1 LADETIGIFA
11 MRKVGKRMG
20 KFFIMETVAAAAYA
34 LLLVSPAL
42 AGGRLQSPGTTEER
56 AVRARISEWVEAY
69 RNLDAK
75 RLAALET
82 PAVEVVD
89 RFGQVRLPS
98 ASENEKLWSDTFEAI
113 SRKSTPPTVTVD
125 HIEFLRPD
133 VALVQMSWQF
143 SKGILLVDGDRI
155 PPYSEVDT
163 YVVTKVQGVWLVAA
177 HNMQEKKS

>member
-1 LADETIGIFA
+1 
-11 MRKVGKRMG
+11 MG
-20 KFFIMETVAAAAYA
+20 KFFIVAAVVTAFSA
-34 LLLVSPAL
+34 LVLESSFVGDQLRSSRAN
-42 AGGRLQSPGTTEER
+42 EER
-56 AVRARISEWVEAY
+56 AIRAVILEWVEAY
-69 RNLDAK
+69 KNLDAK
-75 RLAALET
+75 KLAAHET

-89 RFGQVRLPS
+89 RFGQLRLPS
-98 ASENEKLWSDTFEAI
+98 ASENETLWSDTFEAI
-113 SRKSTPPTVTVD
+113 SRKSAPPTVSVD